1 MGTPRPAVAYA
12 PGATGSRAW
21 LTDGLT
27 WAASPPHRVICAMSA
42 LIIAVSQ
49 SVDQWATSHMQ

>member
-12 PGATGSRAW
+12 PGATGSPAW
-21 LTDGLT
+21 LTDGT
-27 WAASPPHRVICAMSA
+27 WVASPPQRVICAMSA
-42 LIIAVSQ
+42 LITAVSH

>member
-21 LTDGLT
+21 LTDGVPS
-27 WAASPPHRVICAMSA
+27 AASPPHRVICAMSA
-42 LIIAVSQ
+42 LMTAVSH
-49 SVDQWATSHMQ
+49 SADQWATSHMQ